1 MATTDPIDIM
11 LRHDAWATRT
21 LLGACG
27 KISREQFHQKFPIGL
42 GSLHE
47 NLTHIISATRRWTDR
62 LAGRT
67 PRPMLHALPQYPHL
81 SGEAIDRTP
90 AELLA
95 LLDEAERDLAATV
108 QQSRAAHFAGTVSL
122 EWPAQDGKKKRYTF
136 THGAVV
142 VHICTHAMHH
152 RAQCLNM
159 LRQLNVP
166 GVSDK
171 LPDPSV
177 TDWVAEVETPAV
189 AVGGH

>member
-1 MATTDPIDIM
+1 MATTDPTDIL

-21 LLGACG
+21 VLHLCE
-27 KISREQFHQKFPIGL
+27 KLTREQFHQKFPIGL

-67 PRPMLHALPQYPHL
+67 PRPMLHSVPKYPHIPT
-81 SGEAIDRTP
+81 EAMDRTP
-90 AELLA
+90 AELLK
-95 LLDEAERDLAATV
+95 LLDVAERDLAATV
-108 QQSRAAHFAGTVSL
+108 QASRASHFADTVHLDWPGEDGT
-122 EWPAQDGKKKRYTF
+122 KKRYTF
-136 THGAVV
+136 THGAVI

-159 LRQLNVP
+159 LKHLSVP

-189 AVGGH
+189 VV